1 MKRRI
6 EEINNRRERNFKVF
20 SYIASYLNR
29 CPDLVTEE
37 IIADIT
43 GGNVG
48 GAERAFVSFLS
59 NVYSEDEG
67 EVREIEREYLSKA
80 VKRLDP
86 REYLE
91 NPYLKNIKIPKIR
104 EGEWDFGYQ
113 SYQPYEGFIYRDILC
128 EGDYVEIPQVG
139 FFTEKFTFPT
149 VFEGGRE
156 WMAIKPN
163 EIETMKLP
171 IEKAGGRVLV
181 YGLGMGYFAY
191 MVSQKANV
199 ESVCIVERDQ
209 SVIDLFE
216 RHILPQFPSKSKIT
230 VVKSDAFEYAKNE
243 MKNGGYNYVF
253 TDLWHD
259 VSDGVDLYVK
269 MKKYEA
275 LCPNLQFEYWIERSI
290 LSSIRWSIFD
300 GIYQKVQSG
309 TFVGTVQEVEAYLT
323 DGYLRQFVKFL

>member
-1 MKRRI
+1 MKKRI

-20 SYIASYLNR
+20 SYIASYLNQ

-43 GGNVG
+43 GGNDS
-48 GAERAFVSFLS
+48 GAERAFISFLS

-67 EVREIEREYLSKA
+67 EVKEIEREYLSKA
-80 VKRLDP
+80 VRRLDP
-86 REYLE
+86 FEYLE
-91 NPYLKNIKIPKIR
+91 NPYLKNIKIPETK

-113 SYQPYEGFIYRDILC
+113 SYQPYEGFIYRDIQC
-128 EGDYVEIPQVG
+128 VGDYVEIPQVG

-149 VFEGGRE
+149 VFESGRE

-191 MVSQKANV
+191 MVSQKDNV

-216 RHILPQFPSKSKIT
+216 RHILPQFPNKSKIT

-290 LSSIRWSIFD
+290 LSSIRWSVFD
-300 GIYQKVQSG
+300 GIYKKVQNG
-309 TFVGTVQEVEAYLT
+309 TFVGTAQEVENYLT
-323 DGYLRQFVKFL
+323 ESYLKQFVKFI